1 MNTGLVSITITLYQ
15 GTIAVSFMSWLFMN
29 LAMFY
34 LNTYKMKIFFK
45 FTSIL
50 WLFLMCFVGLI
61 VAEESFIPKP
71 PSLNATNYILID
83 SVSGRILAE
92 SGADE
97 RIEPASITKVM
108 TGYVAADQIAKGF
121 VSLEDEVFIS
131 EECWRKGGSKMF
143 IREGTRVLLSDLIKG
158 MVIQSGNDAS
168 CAIAEHVA
176 VSEEGFV
183 DLMQLYAK
191 ELGMEN
197 TQFKNVSGWPD
208 PEHFSSARDLALL
221 TKTLIDKFP
230 DHYSLYKEKYFTY
243 NEIKQ
248 RNRNSLLWQDETVDG
263 VKTGHT
269 ESAGFCLVSSGVRND
284 TRLIA
289 VTLRSSTEKARLT
302 DNRRLLDYGFRY
314 YRTKR
319 VLETQS
325 VLINEQV
332 WGGEDE
338 AVNLSS
344 SEDLFL
350 TLSPRDFPRV
360 EPRIELNDYLQ
371 APIAKGQV
379 VGKVDLILDGDSL
392 ASVDLIAMQDVIAL
406 GFFGRAWS
414 NIKLLT
420 YQFLI
425 EE

>member
-1 MNTGLVSITITLYQ
+1 MN
-15 GTIAVSFMSWLFMN
+15 
-29 LAMFY
+29 
-34 LNTYKMKIFFK
+34 KIIK
-45 FTSIL
+45 FPIFL
-50 WLFLMCFVGLI
+50 LFLSIFSLSSLI
-61 VAEESFIPKP
+61 YSEESFIPKP
-71 PSLNATNYILID
+71 PSLNASNYILID

-92 SGADE
+92 NGADE
-97 RIEPASITKVM
+97 RIEPASITKIM
-108 TGYVAADQIAKGF
+108 TGYVAADQISKGF
-121 VSLEDEVFIS
+121 VNLDDEVLIS
-131 EECWRKGGSKMF
+131 ENCWRKGGSKMF
-143 IREGTRVLLSDLIKG
+143 IREGTRVLLSDLMKG

-183 DLMQLYAK
+183 ELMQLYVE
-191 ELGMEN
+191 ELGMNN

-221 TKTLIDKFP
+221 TKSLIVKFP
-230 DHYSLYKEKYFTY
+230 DHYALYKEKYFTF

-248 RNRNSLLWQDETVDG
+248 RNRNSLLWQDESIDG

-269 ESAGFCLVSSGVRND
+269 ESAGYCLVSSGVRND

-289 VTLRSSTEKARLT
+289 VTLKSASEKARLT

-314 YRTKR
+314 YRTKK
-319 VLETQS
+319 VLEANTS
-325 VLINEQV
+325 IVKEQV
-332 WGGEDE
+332 WGGEVDS
-338 AVNLSS
+338 VDLSS
-344 SEDLFL
+344 AEDLYL

-360 EPRIELNDYLQ
+360 EPLIKLNDYLQ
-371 APIAKGQV
+371 APIEKGQV
-379 VGKVDLILDGDSL
+379 VGKVDLILDGDSI
-392 ASVDLIAMQDVIAL
+392 SSIDLVSMQGVPAL

-420 YQFLI
+420 YQFLM

>member
-1 MNTGLVSITITLYQ
+1 MKKIIKFPIFLVLLSFFSTNW
-15 GTIAVSFMSWLFMN
+15 VS
-29 LAMFY
+29 
-34 LNTYKMKIFFK
+34 
-45 FTSIL
+45 
-50 WLFLMCFVGLI
+50 
-61 VAEESFIPKP
+61 AEESFIPKP
-71 PSLNATNYILID
+71 PSVNASNYILID

-92 SGADE
+92 KGADE
-97 RIEPASITKVM
+97 RIEPASITKIM
-108 TGYVAADQIAKGF
+108 TGYIAIDQIEKGF
-121 VSLEDEVFIS
+121 VNLDDKVFIS
-131 EECWRKGGSKMF
+131 ENCWRKGGSKMF
-143 IREGTRVLLSDLIKG
+143 IREGTRVELSDLIKG

-176 VSEEGFV
+176 ISEEGFV
-183 DLMQLYAK
+183 ELMQLYVR

-208 PEHFSSARDLALL
+208 PEHFSSARDLATL
-221 TKTLIDKFP
+221 TKSLIDKFP
-230 DHYSLYKEKYFTY
+230 EHYALYKEKYFTF
-243 NEIKQ
+243 NDIKQ
-248 RNRNSLLWQDETVDG
+248 RNRNSLLWQDESIDG

-269 ESAGFCLVSSGVRND
+269 ESAGYCLVSSGVRND

-289 VTLRSSTEKARLT
+289 VTLRSSTEKSRLT

-319 VLETQS
+319 VLEADTALVS
-325 VLINEQV
+325 EQV
-332 WGGEDE
+332 WGGEE
-338 AVNLSS
+338 ETVSLSS
-344 SEDLFL
+344 AQDLYL

-360 EPRIELNDYLQ
+360 EPEIKLNDYLQ
-371 APIAKGQV
+371 APIEKGQS
-379 VGKVDLILDGDSL
+379 VGQVELILDGDSI
-392 ASVDLIAMQDVIAL
+392 ASVDVIAMKEIPAL

>member
-1 MNTGLVSITITLYQ
+1 
-15 GTIAVSFMSWLFMN
+15 
-29 LAMFY
+29 
-34 LNTYKMKIFFK
+34 MKIFLKLISLIFL
-45 FTSIL
+45 SIL
-50 WLFLMCFVGLI
+50 SFTNLI
-61 VAEESFIPKP
+61 FAEESFIPKP
-71 PSLNATNYILID
+71 PSLNATNYILLD
-83 SVSGRILAE
+83 SISGRILAE
-92 SGADE
+92 NGADE
-97 RIEPASITKVM
+97 RIEPASITKIM

-131 EECWRKGGSKMF
+131 ENCWRKGGSKMF

-183 DLMQLYAK
+183 DLMQLYVN

-221 TKTLIDKFP
+221 TKNLIDKFP

-248 RNRNSLLWQDETVDG
+248 RNRNSLLWQDESVDG

-269 ESAGFCLVSSGVRND
+269 ESAGYCLVSSGVRND

-289 VTLRSSTEKARLT
+289 VTLRSSSEKARLT

-319 VLETQS
+319 VLEAGA

-332 WGGEDE
+332 WGGELE

-344 SEDLFL
+344 STDLYL

-360 EPRIELNDYLQ
+360 ESSLELNDYLQ
-371 APIAKGQV
+371 APIEKGQI

-392 ASVDLIAMQDVIAL
+392 ASIDLIAMENVTAL

-420 YQFLI
+420 YQFLM

>member
-1 MNTGLVSITITLYQ
+1 
-15 GTIAVSFMSWLFMN
+15 
-29 LAMFY
+29 
-34 LNTYKMKIFFK
+34 
-45 FTSIL
+45 
-50 WLFLMCFVGLI
+50 LFLSIFSLSSLI
-61 VAEESFIPKP
+61 YSEESFIPKP
-71 PSLNATNYILID
+71 PSLNASNYILID

-92 SGADE
+92 NGADE
-97 RIEPASITKVM
+97 RIEPASITKIM
-108 TGYVAADQIAKGF
+108 TGYVAADQISKGF
-121 VSLEDEVFIS
+121 VNLDDEVLIS
-131 EECWRKGGSKMF
+131 ENCWRKGGSKMF
-143 IREGTRVLLSDLIKG
+143 IREGTRVLLSDLMKG

-183 DLMQLYAK
+183 ELMQLYVE
-191 ELGMEN
+191 ELGMNN

-221 TKTLIDKFP
+221 TKSLIVKFP
-230 DHYSLYKEKYFTY
+230 DHYALYKEKYFTF

-248 RNRNSLLWQDETVDG
+248 RNRNSLLWQDESIDG

-269 ESAGFCLVSSGVRND
+269 ESAGYCLVSSGVRND

-289 VTLRSSTEKARLT
+289 VTLKSASEKARLT

-314 YRTKR
+314 YRTKK
-319 VLETQS
+319 VLEANTS
-325 VLINEQV
+325 IVKEQV
-332 WGGEDE
+332 WGGEVDS
-338 AVNLSS
+338 VDLSS
-344 SEDLFL
+344 AEDLYL

-360 EPRIELNDYLQ
+360 EPLIKLNDYLQ
-371 APIAKGQV
+371 APIEKGQV
-379 VGKVDLILDGDSL
+379 VGKVDLILDGDSI
-392 ASVDLIAMQDVIAL
+392 SSIDLVSMQGVPAL

-420 YQFLI
+420 YQFLM